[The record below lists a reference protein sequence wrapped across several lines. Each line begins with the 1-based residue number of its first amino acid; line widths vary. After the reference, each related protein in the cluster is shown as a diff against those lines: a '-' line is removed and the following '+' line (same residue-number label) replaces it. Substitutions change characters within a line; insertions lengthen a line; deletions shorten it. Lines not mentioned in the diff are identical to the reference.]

1 MVNYLYKELNSKNNI
16 LLNVT
21 IMLYIMI
28 FFLAYRLNIVA
39 KIILFDLFEIKEVN
53 SLLSLITTFVLTT
66 LFFIMGILIFD
77 NGNKN
82 YNRIKTSIILLL
94 EYEEIDYVYNGTKL
108 VFYER
113 KNDNADGY
121 TYLTFDMM
129 VSYYSPT
136 RLTDNGVSAIL
147 TEYSEL
153 IKKNK

>member
-16 LLNVT
+16 FIKCDYYV
-21 IMLYIMI
+21 IYYDIQHK
-28 FFLAYRLNIVA
+28 RS

-153 IKKNK
+153 IKKINENK